1 MTLEF
6 IDEQGDEMRMTY
18 VVVDGVV
25 VSECTHIPFQID
37 TDDYIYNIYK
47 YVPICWL
54 GPKE

>member
-18 VVVDGVV
+18 VIVDGVV
-25 VSECTHIPFQID
+25 VSECTHVPFQTG

-47 YVPICWL
+47 YVPICCL

>member
-1 MTLEF
+1 
-6 IDEQGDEMRMTY
+6 MRMTY

-25 VSECTHIPFQID
+25 VSECIHIPFQID

-47 YVPICWL
+47 YVPRCWL